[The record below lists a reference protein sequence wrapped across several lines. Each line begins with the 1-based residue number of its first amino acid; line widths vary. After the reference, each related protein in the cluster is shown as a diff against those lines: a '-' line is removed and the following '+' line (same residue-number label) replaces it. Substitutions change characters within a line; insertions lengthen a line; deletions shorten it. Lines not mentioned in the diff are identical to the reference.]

1 MRFKRQKQELEN
13 LLGGIL
19 HILETKRENNET
31 GYIMTSSHWLKQR
44 REALQITQEQLAE
57 RLSAGG
63 MPLTKAAIS
72 KWEVSKA
79 PLPLQTPENRRLIAD
94 ALELTILELLVLDG
108 YEIHNEWSHETRLI
122 ATLFDTLPPDDQDT
136 VLIMMQHLKDKKT
149 SNQTNHSKTQP
160 NLTRSSKT
168 S

>member
-1 MRFKRQKQELEN
+1 MWFKRQKQDLEN
-13 LLGGIL
+13 LLAEIL
-19 HILETKRENNET
+19 HILDNKRKNNET
-31 GYIMTSSHWLKQR
+31 GYTMTSTHWLKQR

-94 ALELTILELLVLDG
+94 ALELTILELLILDG
-108 YEIHNEWSHETRLI
+108 YEIQDDWSYQTRLV
-122 ATLFDTLPPDDQDT
+122 AMLFDSLPPDDQDT
-136 VLIMMQHLKDKKT
+136 VLMMMQHLKDKHT
-149 SNQTNHSKTQP
+149 SNHANRSKTQQDV
-160 NLTRSSKT
+160 THSSKT